1 MRTFSYF
8 AVLGCGVASLLIGIV
23 FKEPLLAWLRTA
35 SRSELAQLRMEN
47 ASLRQQL
54 GRVNDTSAETVI
66 RNLRY
71 RPAQVYSSFPFNNQK
86 VLYITQGAEQGIAV
100 GMAVALEPEILL
112 GQIIEVWPKYSAVRT
127 VFDPDFKVAVRIGA
141 SQEEGLLEGG
151 NPPTISLIKDKKLS
165 TGETLATAGVQFPY
179 GLAIGTLGSFLETS
193 NDYFKKAEARL
204 GYNLGDVNEV
214 YVITNYLPKL

>member
-1 MRTFSYF
+1 M
-8 AVLGCGVASLLIGIV
+8 
-23 FKEPLLAWLRTA
+23 
-35 SRSELAQLRMEN
+35 
-47 ASLRQQL
+47 
-54 GRVNDTSAETVI
+54 
-66 RNLRY
+66 RNLNY
-71 RPAQVYSSFPFNNQK
+71 RPVQVYSSFPFNNQK
-86 VLYITQGAEQGIAV
+86 LLYITQGIEQGITI

-112 GQIIEVWPKYSAVRT
+112 GQIIAVWPKYSAVRT

-151 NPPTISLIKDKKLS
+151 NPPTVSLIKDKKIS
-165 TGETLATAGVQFPY
+165 TGETITSAGAQFPY

-204 GYNLGDVNEV
+204 GYNLGDINEI